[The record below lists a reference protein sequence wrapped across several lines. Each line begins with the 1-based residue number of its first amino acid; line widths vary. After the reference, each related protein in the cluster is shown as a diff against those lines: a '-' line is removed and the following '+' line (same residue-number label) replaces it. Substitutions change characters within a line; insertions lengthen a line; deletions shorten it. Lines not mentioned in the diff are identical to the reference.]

1 MRSLTFTVHFTDDIG
16 PEEANADIAREI
28 ATIIGDVLTLG
39 DFDDSD
45 LLEHDR
51 ALGIE
56 IGDTGRV
63 VRVREVDW
71 TGGR

>member
-1 MRSLTFTVHFTDDIG
+1 MRSLTFTVHFADDIG
-16 PEEANADIAREI
+16 PEEANAEIAREI

-39 DFDDSD
+39 TYDSK
-45 LLEHDR
+45 LLDPGH

-56 IGDTGRV
+56 VADTGRV